1 MSKSWSSFENDRLI
15 MESWRRHIN
24 EEPEKVEEFLGFGKK
39 KGWEAEA
46 ERQAKEFGEEPE
58 TPQKCPPGCC
68 PCPGEEGQQP
78 EEEYPAADYTSLY
91 KTLDDVNNQLGGTV
105 DRNALNKELQ
115 QLFKDQNFIVKERK
129 IKMEAQGEVAGG
141 KLILGRQPN
150 FNLEKYPTL
159 ARLSQAAAANP
170 KLAKALQG
178 AFTRAGFEGV
188 ASAQAAA
195 PEETAPE
202 EEIPDVTGELEPEEG
217 TPEEGDVEGE
227 EDDVEL
233 EPDNIYVF
241 KGKAGKGLQS
251 QLAKAGVQ
259 GQDMSALLKGLR
271 SDLSAAGFTV
281 LEEAKREIIA
291 LTNTL
296 AALEQMADPG
306 QKEAAK
312 KILALMLRA
321 NKVKLDPQSSRALT
335 PVAAAGETTT
345 PTQPPRTKA
354 EKIKAGDS
362 FQYKSGRGATSV
374 VQVVKEPTPETQGF
388 AQVQKIDPKTC
399 QPQSQRKFG
408 ANPATLTT
416 PYDQCSADQQA
427 VSAPEAKGGDRS
439 WANVPAQGGASYGTS
454 ARREWLD
461 LSAEDKALLENWQK
475 IAGIIKG

>member
-15 MESWRRHIN
+15 MESWRKHLA
-24 EEPEKVEEFLGFGKK
+24 EEPEKVEELFGFGKSREDK
-39 KGWEAEA
+39 WARIAQGD
-46 ERQAKEFGEEPE
+46 ERPGDVPE
-58 TPQKCPPGCC
+58 TPQECPPGCC

-202 EEIPDVTGELEPEEG
+202 EEIPDVTGELEPEED
-217 TPEEGDVEGE
+217 PEEGDVEGE

-251 QLAKAGVQ
+251 QLSKVGVQ

-335 PVAAAGETTT
+335 PVAPAEEPAT
-345 PTQPPRTKA
+345 PAQDPRTKA

-362 FQYKSGRGATSV
+362 FQYTSGPGTKSV

-388 AQVQKIDPKTC
+388 AQVQKIDPETC
-399 QPQSQRKFG
+399 QPQNKRKF
-408 ANPATLTT
+408 ATKPEKLTA
-416 PYDQCSADQQA
+416 PYDQCSTGQQGAGEQVSLEAQPGMVDSEKEDPLADYPLPEP
-427 VSAPEAKGGDRS
+427 VSETLQR
-439 WANVPAQGGASYGTS
+439 
-454 ARREWLD
+454 
-461 LSAEDKALLENWQK
+461 WQK

>member
-1 MSKSWSSFENDRLI
+1 MSKNWSSFENDKLI
-15 MESWRRHIN
+15 MESWRKHLA
-24 EEPEKVEEFLGFGKK
+24 EEPEKVEELFGFGKSREDK
-39 KGWEAEA
+39 WARIAQGD
-46 ERQAKEFGEEPE
+46 ERPGDVPE
-58 TPQKCPPGCC
+58 TPQECPPGCC

-202 EEIPDVTGELEPEEG
+202 EEIPDVTGELEPEED
-217 TPEEGDVEGE
+217 PEEGDVEGE

-251 QLAKAGVQ
+251 QLSKVGVQ

-335 PVAAAGETTT
+335 PVAPAEEPAT
-345 PTQPPRTKA
+345 PAQDPRTKD
-354 EKIKAGDS
+354 EKIKAGDAFVYAS
-362 FQYKSGRGATSV
+362 GGEESAVEVVEPPSEKS
-374 VQVVKEPTPETQGF
+374 QGK
-388 AQVQKIDPKTC
+388 ALVTKIDPNTC
-399 QPQSQRKFG
+399 
-408 ANPATLTT
+408 APAERGNLRVSPAALTT
-416 PYDQCSADQQA
+416 PIEACSTGQQGAGEQVSLEAQPGMVDSEEEDPLADLHDP
-427 VSAPEAKGGDRS
+427 VSETLQR
-439 WANVPAQGGASYGTS
+439 
-454 ARREWLD
+454 
-461 LSAEDKALLENWQK
+461 WQK